1 MYDRRNNVE
10 RQAVFVNSEKIKS
23 LEYLD
28 SESVELFLTYC
39 GYKNCDAEYSISSG
53 IRNYYMICIIT
64 QGKGSCE
71 INEKVH
77 PVKSGDAL
85 LIYPGVEA
93 IFEVD
98 QEEPCS
104 YTWVGFAG
112 VKAKECIMNLGF
124 SHKRHIISVENT
136 DKLHQFVKYML
147 QARELTFA
155 NELRRNGLL
164 KLFIAELIDQYNRQ
178 LTEVQMKDFHNTE
191 TSAYIRNAI
200 SYIAEN
206 YASQIKINE
215 LADHIGVNRSYLAS
229 SFKKAMGYS
238 PKEYLLRLRME
249 KAKSLLET
257 TDQPINSIA
266 NAVGYTDQLAFSRM
280 FKRYSGVS
288 PKTYREENKS

>member
-1 MYDRRNNVE
+1 ME
-10 RQAVFVNSEKIKS
+10 RQAVFVDSEKIKS
-23 LEYLD
+23 LEYLEN
-28 SESVELFLTYC
+28 ESVELFLTYC
-39 GYKNCDAEYSISSG
+39 GYKECDAEYLISSG
-53 IRNYYMICIIT
+53 IRNYYMICVVT
-64 QGKGSCE
+64 EGKGNCE
-71 INEKVH
+71 INENIY
-77 PVKSGDAL
+77 PVKSGDIL

-93 IFEVD
+93 IVEVD

-104 YTWVGFAG
+104 YIWVGFSG
-112 VKAKECIMNLGF
+112 VKAKECIMHLGF
-124 SHKRHIISVENT
+124 SHKNYILNVEDT
-136 DKLHQFVKYML
+136 EVLQDLVKHML
-147 QARELTFA
+147 GARELTFA

-164 KLFIAELIDQYNRQ
+164 KLFMSELINQYNKQ
-178 LTEVQMKDFHNTE
+178 ISEGQMKDFHNAE

-200 SYIAEN
+200 TYIAEN

-238 PKEYLLRLRME
+238 PKEDLLRLRME

-288 PKTYREENKS
+288 PKTYREENKI